1 MSTPIY
7 FRSLAARCRTSARNC
22 SDHFA
27 QEEFRRL
34 AHEFDAKA
42 DQLERSNVLPIHA
55 DWWPTSASSPADSRG
70 MPKQPAGPLMTLGN
84 HARAGRPC

>member
-55 DWWPTSASSPADSRG
+55 DWWPTKPRAVPRIRGGCLSNPPAR
-70 MPKQPAGPLMTLGN
+70 
-84 HARAGRPC
+84 R